1 MATKEIRNKISLK
14 GKIVCI
20 GIDMHK
26 HFWRVTATLDGH
38 E

>member
-1 MATKEIRNKISLK
+1 MATKEKRNKISLK
-14 GKIVCI
+14 GKKGCI

-26 HFWRVTATLDGH
+26 HFWRVTATLDSH